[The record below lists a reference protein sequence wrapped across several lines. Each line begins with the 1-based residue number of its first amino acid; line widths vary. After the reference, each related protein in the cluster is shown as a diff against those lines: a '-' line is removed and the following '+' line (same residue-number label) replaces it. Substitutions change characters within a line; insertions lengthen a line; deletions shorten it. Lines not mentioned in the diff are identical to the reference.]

1 MLTSDQLGIG
11 LETAKE
17 CAQRGANL
25 TILCRNEEKMK
36 ASLEQLNAIR
46 ADCARGIKC
55 DLKSFDSVREAAA
68 ETAKARGSFMT
79 KF

>member
-1 MLTSDQLGIG
+1 MTSNKTGIG

-25 TILCRNEEKMK
+25 TILCRNEERMK
-36 ASLEQLNAIR
+36 ASLDQLNAIR
-46 ADCARGIKC
+46 VDCARGIKC

-68 ETAKARGSFMT
+68 ETAKARGYFIA